1 MRAAIFH
8 GPGTPLTIEDRPL
21 PVPGAGEVLVKVC
34 RCGVCGSDVSMTG
47 DAPFTFAPGPIGHEF
62 AGEIV
67 EAGSGVAALKAGR
80 RVACLASIPCGA
92 CAGCRNG
99 NPVFCLAPRRGI
111 GGGFGEYVTIPA
123 AGALALPESLSFG
136 DGALI
141 EPMACGLHALRLAR
155 LDPGAHVL
163 VLGAGSMALS
173 IIYWARRFRAG
184 RIVVASRSAHRREIA
199 MAMGA
204 DAFHSFADDDPAD
217 LASLLGDGPDLVAE
231 CVGKAGML
239 GEAVRY
245 VRPQGTVVSLGMCQ
259 KTEPVMPAMLTFKEV
274 RLLFPVAYSVEEFAE
289 TARAF
294 DADGVHPEMMV
305 SDVIGLDA
313 LPRVLEDMRNGTHAG
328 LKVHVDPGRR

>member
-8 GPGTPLTIEDRPL
+8 GSASRLTIEDRPV
-21 PVPGAGEVLVKVC
+21 PAPGADEVLVKVC
-34 RCGVCGSDVSMTG
+34 RCGICGSDVSMTG

-67 EAGSGVAALKAGR
+67 EVGSGITTLKPGT

-99 NPVFCLAPRRGI
+99 NPVFCLAPRRGF

-123 AGALALPESLSFG
+123 AGAIPLPESLSFG

-141 EPMACGLHALRLAR
+141 EPMACGLHALRLAGI
-155 LDPGAHVL
+155 DPGAHVL

-173 IIYWARRFRAG
+173 MTYWARRFGAR

-199 MAMGA
+199 LAMGA
-204 DAFHSFADDDPAD
+204 DAFHSFADDDPDA
-217 LASLLGDGPDLVAE
+217 LANLLGDGPDLVAE

-245 VRPQGTVVSLGMCQ
+245 VRTQGTVVSLGMCQ

-274 RLLFPVAYSVEEFAE
+274 RLLFPVAYSVDEFAE

-294 DADGVHPEMMV
+294 DADGVHPAMMV
-305 SDVIGLDA
+305 SDVVGLEA
-313 LPRVLEDMRNGTHAG
+313 LPQMLEDMRNGTHAG
-328 LKVHVDPGRR
+328 LKVHIDPARG